1 MHAEPTPPSTHATEA
16 LRRYRLA
23 ATLTHGLPGAQLVVD
38 DGRRERT
45 VSRTHP
51 ADVPPCAFRRAVRAA
66 RADRTLTP
74 VRELLDLDAEAPL
87 RCALTLG
94 DPDVTDLGCGL
105 FAIRSSALVGLVF
118 ATLLDSDTTRRVAC
132 EAIRSSAPTD
142 VSSRDG
148 QRPLRL
154 SVDLATGVTV
164 VMGQVTIDDPGGS
177 RLVDRARAVA
187 GACVV
192 EELVLGV

>member
-1 MHAEPTPPSTHATEA
+1 MHTEPTPPSTHAVEA
-16 LRRYRLA
+16 LRRFRLA
-23 ATLTHGLPGAQLVVD
+23 ATLTHGLPGAQLIVD

-66 RADRTLTP
+66 RADRTLAP
-74 VRELLDLDAEAPL
+74 VRELLDLDAETPL

-94 DPDVTDLGCGL
+94 DPDVTDLGGGL

-118 ATLLDSDTTRRVAC
+118 ATLLDSDATRRVAC
-132 EAIRSSAPTD
+132 EAVRSSAPCD
-142 VSSRDG
+142 LASSAG
-148 QRPLRL
+148 HQPLRL
-154 SVDLATGVTV
+154 SIDLATGVTV
-164 VMGQVTIDDPGGS
+164 VMGQVAIDDPGSSGF
-177 RLVDRARAVA
+177 VDRARAVA
-187 GACVV
+187 EACVV